1 MASTRGRYSTA
12 FTRQE
17 FTIIGTWR
25 DLNEGN
31 HADRDLYWAWSN
43 NAIFV
48 PSAFLP
54 ECVNAETYSPKPNDV
69 SFVVGSPEEIIP
81 FEEQVLPR
89 LDEMSIPYM
98 WNDMGWSL
106 IGRELMRARDLARVK
121 LLIFA
126 GAAAFALV
134 LTIWL
139 FIGRRKREYAIYR
152 ALGMPVRGASM
163 QLYAPFLMLG
173 AVAAVVGAVAAR
185 VFSLRQLAAS
195 SAEVVTAHTPA
206 GPVLYVLGALG
217 FLLALAAFAWCGIR
231 IIRRRT
237 VLELLQGESGRKKKT
252 AEEAEPVSLP
262 TAETAPVTRSMGG
275 SRSTRW
281 GGRYLRR
288 LLGRNLGRSA
298 LSLLLAALL
307 VFAFGALT
315 VLRGI
320 YRELYQNVEV
330 KPVITGGLDYKRAEK
345 IAESGYVRDP
355 YYEYVCKDAMVEMVN
370 TEIIFVSHMDRRVK
384 LPILW
389 AEGLDEETVFS
400 SDERYCVITQSF
412 ADSLGVGLG
421 EKLRVNEANDWWDHM
436 TSWGLDPLKPGET
449 VMERRDARRP
459 FLEVA
464 GIIQTDAPDA
474 TTYIAVRNWQ
484 RYSFLYYESPFGLD
498 MAEYTLLDYHK
509 ATEFSDYA
517 KELISHS
524 EKTTQL
530 RMDTSYADQLYKIH
544 RLIEELYPL
553 AIAAALLLGGV
564 LPGLIVLHSSKEISI
579 LRALGVRAREC
590 VVLYTLAEVLCALA
604 GLVLGIA
611 TVLVVLHPELSSVIV
626 PFAVYVAAH
635 LAACALGSGIFAWL
649 CARKHVLAQ
658 LQAKE

>member
-1 MASTRGRYSTA
+1 
-12 FTRQE
+12 
-17 FTIIGTWR
+17 
-25 DLNEGN
+25 
-31 HADRDLYWAWSN
+31 
-43 NAIFV
+43 
-48 PSAFLP
+48 
-54 ECVNAETYSPKPNDV
+54 
-69 SFVVGSPEEIIP
+69 
-81 FEEQVLPR
+81 
-89 LDEMSIPYM
+89 
-98 WNDMGWSL
+98 
-106 IGRELMRARDLARVK
+106 
-121 LLIFA
+121 
-126 GAAAFALV
+126 
-134 LTIWL
+134 
-139 FIGRRKREYAIYR
+139 
-152 ALGMPVRGASM
+152 
-163 QLYAPFLMLG
+163 
-173 AVAAVVGAVAAR
+173 
-185 VFSLRQLAAS
+185 
-195 SAEVVTAHTPA
+195 
-206 GPVLYVLGALG
+206 
-217 FLLALAAFAWCGIR
+217 
-231 IIRRRT
+231 
-237 VLELLQGESGRKKKT
+237 
-252 AEEAEPVSLP
+252 
-262 TAETAPVTRSMGG
+262 MGG

-298 LSLLLAALL
+298 LSLGLAALL

-370 TEIIFVSHMDRRVK
+370 TEIIFVSRMGRRVK

-421 EKLRVNEANDWWDHM
+421 DKLRVNEANDWWDHM

-464 GIIQTDAPDA
+464 GIIQTDVPDA
-474 TTYIAVRNWQ
+474 ATYIAVRNWQ
-484 RYSFLYYESPFGLD
+484 RYSFLYSEYSFGLD

-517 KELISHS
+517 KELISRS

-530 RMDTSYADQLYKIH
+530 RMDTSYADQIYKIH

-553 AIAAALLLGGV
+553 AIAAALLLGASCRASSSCIPRRRSASSGPWG
-564 LPGLIVLHSSKEISI
+564 PGQGTVCCCTPWQRCSAPWRGWCWAS
-579 LRALGVRAREC
+579 LRC
-590 VVLYTLAEVLCALA
+590 
-604 GLVLGIA
+604 
-611 TVLVVLHPELSSVIV
+611 
-626 PFAVYVAAH
+626 
-635 LAACALGSGIFAWL
+635 W
-649 CARKHVLAQ
+649 
-658 LQAKE
+658 